1 MRRLSCILTAWLLT
15 SLSAFAQ
22 LPNPNAVAGGETQIV
37 IDYEAARLSKIA
49 TAVRLTEKITLDGR
63 LQEPDWKLAVPVT
76 EFVQYRPNTGQLAQE
91 QTEAR
96 FLYDEDNLYV
106 GIICFDSDAKHM
118 VVNGLKEDFVWNET
132 DTVGVIIDSL
142 HDRRSGM
149 YFQANPAGARRDQ
162 QISNDSQASQD
173 WDGVWDVKVTRNN
186 EGWIAEFIIP
196 FKTLRF
202 SNSPTQEWGLN

>member
-1 MRRLSCILTAWLLT
+1 MLKLLSWILTVYLLT
-15 SLSAFAQ
+15 GLTAFAQ
-22 LPNPNAVAGGETQIV
+22 LSNPNAVANSAEPIV
-37 IDYEAARLSKIA
+37 IDYEAARLSRVA
-49 TAVRLTEKITLDGR
+49 TAVRVTGEITLDGM
-63 LQEPDWKLAVPVT
+63 LHEPDWKLVAPAT
-76 EFVQYRPNTGQLAQE
+76 GFVQYRPNTGEPAQE

-106 GIICFDSDAKHM
+106 GIICFDSDAAHM
-118 VVNGLKEDFVWNET
+118 VVNGLKEDYQWNET
-132 DTVGVIIDSL
+132 DTVGVTIDSL
-142 HDRRSGM
+142 HDRRSGF

-186 EGWIAEFIIP
+186 EGWIAEFMIT

-202 SNSPTQEWGLN
+202 